1 MAPMYY
7 AVSFLFSKR
16 SVIMDIVTAETI
28 GKKSKALKHCDK
40 LLSKIDKNGSAK
52 VVLNCT
58 GVEFVVH
65 KDDAIYC
72 RIQSTKYRLL
82 DEIRS
87 YELTTR
93 SQRAI
98 EQPVHRTAPAPVG
111 AAPESEALSAE
122 QLAKTKKS
130 EYNRRYRE
138 KVKARIA
145 NEQK

>member
-1 MAPMYY
+1 
-7 AVSFLFSKR
+7 
-16 SVIMDIVTAETI
+16 MDIVTAETI

-40 LLSKIDKNGSAK
+40 LLSTIDKNGSASVK
-52 VVLNCT
+52 LNCT

-72 RIQSTKYRLL
+72 RIQATKYRLL

-98 EQPVHRTAPAPVG
+98 EQPVRRTAPAPVG
-111 AAPESEALSAE
+111 AAPESEVLSAE
-122 QLAKTKKS
+122 QQAKAKKA

-138 KVKARIA
+138 KKKAQVKQLSFLGD
-145 NEQK
+145 QKN

>member
-1 MAPMYY
+1 
-7 AVSFLFSKR
+7 
-16 SVIMDIVTAETI
+16 MDNITAENI
-28 GKKSKALKHCDK
+28 GKKARAFKHCEK
-40 LLSKIDKNGSAK
+40 LLATIDKNGQARVK
-52 VVLNCT
+52 LNCT

-111 AAPESEALSAE
+111 AAPESEVLSAE
-122 QLAKTKKS
+122 QLAKAKKS